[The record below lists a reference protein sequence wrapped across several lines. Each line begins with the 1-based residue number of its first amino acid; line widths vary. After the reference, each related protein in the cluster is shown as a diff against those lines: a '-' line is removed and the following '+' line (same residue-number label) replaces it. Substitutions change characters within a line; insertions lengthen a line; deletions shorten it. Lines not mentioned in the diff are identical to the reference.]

1 MLQKDTRNRVGS
13 TQGDR
18 VAKRNQPEVPG
29 GHGAPPQAD
38 GDWIAGNLRKV
49 REEALRDEIPE
60 RMRALLDQIDRLEKP
75 EEDPP

>member
-1 MLQKDTRNRVGS
+1 MVHRDTRNRAGRQ
-13 TQGDR
+13 QGGR
-18 VAKRNQPEVPG
+18 VAKRNHPDVSERAQ
-29 GHGAPPQAD
+29 APPDTD